1 MEKIIKQIENNA
13 VYNVVTRIHDKDD
26 VQDGDLVERL
36 EEYEYYNHIK
46 NYKISNFD
54 LNSYDVDQDKVEDII
69 DQIKENGIET
79 MPKIVV
85 DENDDIIDG
94 LHRLNALHQ
103 LGYTEI
109 DILKGTN
116 EKFNQ
121 IFKKELIDKDLEI
134 YQISNEFGSIS
145 IMENAKFSPA
155 DNSVFEFLVNEEYR
169 GLGIGTELL
178 KEAMNQYQNLGAQ
191 VSSMAS
197 LKVFLECGFEPK
209 NLTNKNKFSLDPISY
224 DFKTFN
230 KSPELLEGNAAM
242 YRTDLNLFN
251 DKMIESKDLFKQ
263 NGQSL
268 YMEDKRLPVI
278 DLSNK
283 KRNKFKI

>member
-191 VSSMAS
+191 VSSKAS

-209 NLTNKNKFSLDPISY
+209 NLTNKNKFSLDPMSY

-230 KSPELLEGNAAM
+230 KFPELLEGNAAM

>member
-191 VSSMAS
+191 VSSLAS